1 MILLCPE
8 RAPAESGA
16 TRESFGHDIGACLE
30 NPPQI
35 PGRLEEMRQWS
46 ALLEQE
52 LSSWP
57 QVTLRPM
64 FGLTGVYRKEKIFG
78 ILPRTKAFET
88 PSSVAFKIHR
98 PTSQTAKL
106 LKEDERLM
114 ITKGKRAGWITFE
127 VNSAVELRNALKWF
141 DLAYRNCL
149 SRNNS
154 KP

>member
-1 MILLCPE
+1 MVTTLARVLKTRPKF
-8 RAPAESGA
+8 RAVS
-16 TRESFGHDIGACLE
+16 
-30 NPPQI
+30 
-35 PGRLEEMRQWS
+35 EEMKQWS

-64 FGLTGVYRKEKIFG
+64 FGLTGIYRKERIFG

-88 PSSVAFKIHR
+88 PTSVAFKIHR

-127 VNSAVELRNALKWF
+127 VNNAAELRDALKWF